1 MAQTTTSTSTST
13 SPSVSRDPSLADPA
27 DDPESSRD
35 NNTDL
40 EKAEL
45 EKTPTTTES
54 VKRKA
59 TRQPVPETD
68 LDRGIV
74 GWDGQDDPA
83 HPQNFPDSR
92 KWTLLGLVSSVTFI
106 SPLASS
112 MFSPALGDLSNDFG
126 ITNPTIL
133 SFSVSIYLLGYVF
146 GPLLLAPLSEIYG
159 RRIILSCANWFFVVW
174 QIGCALAPN
183 IASLI
188 VFRFFAG
195 IGGSG
200 CITLGAGVIAD
211 LFPITKRGLATSIWS
226 MGPLVG
232 PVVGPIAGGFVGQ
245 SLGWRWVFWLLLI
258 AGGVLSFGIECF
270 NTETYAPVLI
280 QWKLAK
286 VAKELGRTDLRSA
299 YDADGKG
306 ISIKKTLMQG
316 LKRPMILLFKSPI
329 VLFLATYMALIYGL
343 LYLLFTTIPTTF
355 VNQYRFSPGITGL
368 AYIGIGIGFLTGLF
382 VTALTSDK
390 VLIKLAARNGGKL
403 EPEMRLPA
411 LVFWA
416 CLLPISFFWYGWTT
430 EKEVHWIVPIIGLAP
445 FGIGMMG
452 VYMPIQ
458 IYTIDCYP
466 AYAASANAALTAS
479 RSLFG
484 ALLPLAGPK
493 MFESLGLGWGNSL
506 LGFVALAFVPVAL
519 LLTKYGKTIRERFP
533 VDLS

>member
-1 MAQTTTSTSTST
+1 MARISTP
-13 SPSVSRDPSLADPA
+13 SPSPSDSREPSLADDPA
-27 DDPESSRD
+27 EKSTPPHDLDI
-35 NNTDL
+35 DL
-40 EKAEL
+40 EKA
-45 EKTPTTTES
+45 PTTTES
-54 VKRKA
+54 IKRNPSARPKF
-59 TRQPVPETD
+59 PESD
-68 LDRGIV
+68 LDRGII

-92 KWTLLGLVSSVTFI
+92 KWTLLALVSSVTFI

-112 MFSPALGDLSNDFG
+112 MFSPALKSLSDDMD
-126 ITNPTIL
+126 ITNQTVL

-146 GPLLLAPLSEIYG
+146 GPMFLAPMSEIYG
-159 RRIILSCANWFFVVW
+159 RRIVLSCANWFFVAW
-174 QIGCALAPN
+174 QIGCALAPD

-188 VFRFFAG
+188 VFRFLAG

-226 MGPLVG
+226 MGPLLG

-245 SLGWRWVFWLLLI
+245 SLGWRWVYWLLLI

-270 NTETYAPVLI
+270 NKETYAPVLI
-280 QWKLAK
+280 RWKMAK
-286 VAKELGRTDLRSA
+286 LAKELGRSDLRSA
-299 YDADGKG
+299 YDPDGNG
-306 ISIKKTLMQG
+306 ISISKTLKLG
-316 LKRPMILLFKSPI
+316 LKRPMILLFRSPI
-329 VLFLATYMALIYGL
+329 VLFLATYMALVYGL
-343 LYLLFTTIPTTF
+343 LYLLFTTMPSTF
-355 VNQYRFSPGITGL
+355 ENQYGFSPGLTGL
-368 AYIGIGIGFLTGLF
+368 AYIGIGIGFFSGLII
-382 VTALTSDK
+382 TAMTSDK
-390 VLIKLAARNGGKL
+390 VLLKLAARNGGKL

-416 CLLPISFFWYGWTT
+416 CLLPISFFWYGWST
-430 EKEVHWIVPIIGLAP
+430 EKQVHWIVPIIGLAP
-445 FGIGMMG
+445 FGVAMMG

-479 RSLFG
+479 RSLVG

-493 MFESLGLGWGNSL
+493 MFDSLGLGWGNSL

-519 LLTKYGKTIRERFP
+519 FLTRYGKVIRERFP
-533 VDLS
+533 VDLA